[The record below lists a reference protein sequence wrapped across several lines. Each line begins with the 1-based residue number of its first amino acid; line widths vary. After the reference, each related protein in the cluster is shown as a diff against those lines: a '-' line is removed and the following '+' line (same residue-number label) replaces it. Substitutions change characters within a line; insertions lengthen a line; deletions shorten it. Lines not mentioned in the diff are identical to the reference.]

1 LGISAILWNGRA
13 GVYVLFF
20 HQHDRGSSLWLFSRK
35 KKRKGLKVQENK
47 KNSFIKKQKKEIM
60 KTVYIIIA
68 FCAGL
73 FLGHLLFPTEKT
85 IKPPIAEAVQQTQNK
100 LNTID
105 SAMLEAKVQFLQQND
120 SLKRKLAT
128 VNNLLSIHK
137 SLLFSE
143 RNKVSEL
150 TNRIAASALTR
161 TDSLL
166 TDSLCTEINSLN
178 AKTDSLI
185 NIFECRDSLMQSLVA
200 IRDSQIEVCD
210 RSYREAKDLILEQSL
225 REQQLTK
232 SLNVALKQL
241 KRKRVQNKVLAAGM
255 LFLSG
260 ITTTLYIKS
269 RQ

>member
-1 LGISAILWNGRA
+1 
-13 GVYVLFF
+13 
-20 HQHDRGSSLWLFSRK
+20 
-35 KKRKGLKVQENK
+35 
-47 KNSFIKKQKKEIM
+47 M

-73 FLGHLLFPTEKT
+73 FLGHLLFPTGKT
-85 IKPPIAEAVQQTQNK
+85 IKPPIAEAVQQTKDK
-100 LNTID
+100 LNKID
-105 SAMLEAKVQFLQQND
+105 SAMFEGKVQFLQQND
-120 SLKRKLAT
+120 SLKRKLEVA
-128 VNNLLSIHK
+128 NSLLSIHK

-143 RNKVSEL
+143 RNKVDQL
-150 TNRIAASALTR
+150 TGRITASASTQR
-161 TDSLL
+161 DSTLA
-166 TDSLCTEINSLN
+166 DSLCTEINSLN

-185 NIFECRDSLMQSLVA
+185 NVFECRDSVMQSMVA

-210 RSYREAKDLILEQSL
+210 RSYREVKDLLLEQSM
-225 REQQLTK
+225 REQQLTEN
-232 SLNVALKQL
+232 LNVALKQL